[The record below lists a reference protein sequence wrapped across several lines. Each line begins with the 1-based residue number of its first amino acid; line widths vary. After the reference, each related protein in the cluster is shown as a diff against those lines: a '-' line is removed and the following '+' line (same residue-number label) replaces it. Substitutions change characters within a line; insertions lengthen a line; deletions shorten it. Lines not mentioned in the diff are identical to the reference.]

1 MKENKNDKIDDQLI
15 HQKTKK
21 IYSLEISDEKFQGN
35 TITENLNQE
44 NLNQEN
50 LNQENLNQENLNQ
63 ENLNQE
69 NMNQENMNQE
79 NMNQENMNQENMNQE
94 NMNQGNMNQGN
105 MNQEYM
111 NQGNMNQG
119 NMNQEYMNQ
128 GNMNQGNMNLFYNSN
143 KKTIVFDKND
153 ELNTFSKKTLK
164 NQLFDNFFNNSIKL
178 SKNIFDLQLKWLV
191 FIFIIVFMILF
202 MTISSTRFELQY
214 PNPHD
219 NFLLMAVVMST
230 TIYPMLFIF
239 LIFNSMSIIQMRE
252 GNSIKRYFTAGI
264 PRIQIIFIDVVLT
277 SIYAFLI
284 EMFLLF
290 VGIPIMAAI
299 VNSSETTYRAK
310 IDFKFNLILNSID
323 WAIFLPSI
331 IFGNIFFAIVSFFLG
346 NKINSSKNVQFLGSF
361 LLIYTLIFTY
371 LGTMT
376 VDQNPIFID
385 PKGEHTIWPIVV
397 FKYFAFLNPLT
408 IVTEIVSLSGNSHFN
423 SASYN
428 GEAIYYTLF
437 SLSIVFSIVSV
448 ILNGIYSEKIVNLSI
463 GR

>member
-1 MKENKNDKIDDQLI
+1 MKENKNDKIDDRLI

-21 IYSLEISDEKFQGN
+21 IYSLEISDEKCQGN

-44 NLNQEN
+44 NMNQEN
-50 LNQENLNQENLNQ
+50 LNQE
-63 ENLNQE
+63 
-69 NMNQENMNQE
+69 
-79 NMNQENMNQENMNQE
+79 
-94 NMNQGNMNQGN
+94 NMNQGN

-111 NQGNMNQG
+111 NQEYMNQE

-128 GNMNQGNMNLFYNSN
+128 EYMNQEYMNQEYMNQEYMNQGNMNLFYNSN

-202 MTISSTRFELQY
+202 MTISSTRMELQHTV
-214 PNPHD
+214 PNDDVP
-219 NFLLMAVVMST
+219 NYLLMTVVMST

-264 PRIQIIFIDVVLT
+264 PRIQIIFIDIVLT

-299 VNSSETTYRAK
+299 VNSSERIDLTE

-371 LGTMT
+371 LGTMA
-376 VDQNPIFID
+376 VNKNPIID
-385 PKGEHTIWPIVV
+385 LKGKEHTLWPIVV

-408 IVTEIVSLSGNSHFN
+408 IVTEIVSLSGNSYFN
-423 SASYN
+423 SAPYN